1 MIAIV
6 DYGSGNVAAIMN
18 ILRQRKIPHMLT
30 RDPKELAAADRY
42 ILPGVG
48 AFDPTM
54 DHLRRTGLVEV
65 LDEQVLGRGKIALG
79 VCVGMHLLSE
89 GSEEGTLPGLGWIK
103 GKVRRID
110 ATRLNHAPKLPHMG
124 WNSIALVDG
133 AKLFDGVDTARG
145 FYFLHSYYFDAANAG
160 EVAAH
165 VSYGADLPCAVQRG
179 NVFGVQFHPEK
190 SHSNGTRLFENFS
203 RLS

>member
-30 RDPKELAAADRY
+30 NDPSDLRRADRY

-54 DHLRRTGLVEV
+54 AHLMESGIVGVLNEEV
-65 LDEQVLGRGKIALG
+65 LDKNKKALG

-89 GSEEGTLPGLGWIK
+89 GSEEGRLPGLGWIN

-110 ATRLNHAPKLPHMG
+110 SETLGGTPKLPHMG
-124 WNSIALVDG
+124 WNGITVSEDAS
-133 AKLFDGVDTARG
+133 LFEGVDRDRG
-145 FYFLHSYYFDAANAG
+145 FYFLHSYYFDAADPN
-160 EVAAH
+160 EVTAR
-165 VSYGADLPCAVQRG
+165 VSYGADLPCAVHRG

-190 SHSNGTRLFENFS
+190 SHSNGTRLFENFAS
-203 RLS
+203 LD